1 MVPWPEIMITSG
13 GLSSWR
19 ILSRVSRPSMPGSQM
34 SSSTTSKAPL
44 RRRSR
49 QASPLSADEAEYPSS
64 VSTPANESRIPAS
77 SSTMR
82 MLGMLNTCSGGNN
95 LGNDWQLY
103 NEPGTDWLVFFN
115 ANGAMVL
122 LDDATYDRQAQS
134 RATPLGGKI
143 RQEKLLFEFA
153 GHSMTGVRD
162 GDLHHVARRHQC
174 GRNVDLTHQ

>member
-34 SSSTTSKAPL
+34 SSSTTSKAPF
-44 RRRSR
+44 RSRSR

-64 VSTPANESRIPAS
+64 VSTPTNESRIPAS

-82 MLGMLNTCSGGNN
+82 ILGMLNICSGDHN
-95 LGNDWQLY
+95 LGNHRQLY
-103 NEPGTDWLVFFN
+103 NEPGADWLVFLH

-122 LDDATYDRQAQS
+122 LDDATDNRQAQS
-134 RATPLGGKI
+134 RAPLLGGKI
-143 RQEKLLFEFA
+143 RPEKALFFFR
-153 GHSMTGVRD
+153 GHPLSPVVD
-162 GDLHHVARRHQC
+162 PDLPHSARSPY
-174 GRNVDLTHQ
+174 